1 MKSPAF
7 HDRAI
12 LRLHR
17 TARGLVCG
25 LGLALLAQPAGGERA
40 RLEYAAFRVITE
52 RNIFNAARSGRV
64 SAPARENRRPSRVD
78 TVSLV
83 GVMFYEKGPFAFF
96 DGSSSE
102 YRKALQPGGTVAD
115 LKLVEVRPNSARLEA
130 GTNLVELRVGAQLRR
145 EDQGAWQLAERA
157 EPPAGTSSNASGAA
171 GSAGTDD
178 EVLKRL
184 LQKREQETR

>member
-1 MKSPAF
+1 MKAPAF

-12 LRLHR
+12 RRLHR

-40 RLEYAAFRVITE
+40 RPDYAAFRVITE
-52 RNIFNAARSGRV
+52 RNIFNAGRSGRV
-64 SAPARENRRPSRVD
+64 SAPSRENRRPSRVD

-83 GVMFYEKGPFAFF
+83 GVMTYEKGPFAFF

-102 YRKALQPGGTVAD
+102 YRKALQPGGAVAD
-115 LKLVEVRPNSARLEA
+115 LKLLEVRPNSVQLAA

-145 EDQGAWQLAERA
+145 EELGAWQLAERA
-157 EPPAGTSSNASGAA
+157 GPLAGPGSSTGDSS
-171 GSAGTDD
+171 GSAGADD